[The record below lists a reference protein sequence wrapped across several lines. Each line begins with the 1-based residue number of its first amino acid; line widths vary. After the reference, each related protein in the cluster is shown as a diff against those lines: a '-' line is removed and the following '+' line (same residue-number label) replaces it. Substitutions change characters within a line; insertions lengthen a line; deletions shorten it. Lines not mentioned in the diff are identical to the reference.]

1 MDDDRSLAHLSAVGR
16 DQLLV
21 VVYACPPRFV
31 VAP

>member
-1 MDDDRSLAHLSAVGR
+1 MTGGWPTCQRVGR